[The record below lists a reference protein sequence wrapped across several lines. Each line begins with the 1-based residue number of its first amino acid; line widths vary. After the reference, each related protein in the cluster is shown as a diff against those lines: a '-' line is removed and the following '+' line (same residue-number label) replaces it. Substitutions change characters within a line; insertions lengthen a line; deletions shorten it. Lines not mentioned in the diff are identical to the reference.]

1 VHSNFFSRH
10 HAFDAH
16 TTTTHNPAISR
27 FPILSIEILTVLGY
41 LAYFF
46 QIIFYFAQT
55 SFI

>member
-1 VHSNFFSRH
+1 VYSNFFSRH